1 MTVGSEI
8 LFDRDRNYDDRLA
21 FFALPLLHPEN
32 FFVACFTFRRDYE
45 DSARYAFSVL
55 ESGIE
60 IYKMDGSLSR
70 IIFPTIR
77 RSISVVCETN
87 YGLHRNKPRDHR
99 SNVSILRYITNASGR
114 GKFEVRHV

>member
-1 MTVGSEI
+1 MKFSLIEI
-8 LFDRDRNYDDRLA
+8 EITTIVSLF
-21 FFALPLLHPEN
+21 LLCLFSIQRY
-32 FFVACFTFRRDYE
+32 FFVACFTFRRDYD
-45 DSARYAFSVL
+45 DSARYAFSAV

-60 IYKMDGSLSR
+60 IMDDKMDGSLSR
-70 IIFPTIR
+70 IIFRTIR

-87 YGLHRNKPRDHR
+87 YGLHRNKPHR

>member
-1 MTVGSEI
+1 MKFSLIEI
-8 LFDRDRNYDDRLA
+8 EITTIVSLF
-21 FFALPLLHPEN
+21 LLCLFSIQRY
-32 FFVACFTFRRDYE
+32 FFVACFTFRRDYD
-45 DSARYAFSVL
+45 DSARYAFSVV

-70 IIFPTIR
+70 IIFRTIR